1 MTLNA
6 SQDAPARVTPLSNT
20 SLNHEALRRTAL
32 RRSIWIGCGVALVA
46 VLIVASVA
54 LGVREV
60 TFADVVAAVQG
71 HHDTINEAAV
81 AKRIPRTVLAL
92 LVGAALAVA
101 GTVMQA
107 VTRNPLAD
115 PALLGV
121 STGASLAVVIGISFF
136 GLTRPFSFMTVAIVG
151 AALAAVFVY
160 SIGSVGRGGATPLRL
175 ALAGAASSAA
185 FVSLTSAIMLPRVD
199 LLRTF
204 QFWSI
209 GGVGGATWES
219 ISAVL
224 PLLAVGALICIAS
237 ARTLNSLALG
247 DSLAVGLG
255 VRVGRSRLIASLGAV
270 ILCGAATA
278 VAGPIGFVG
287 LVIPHLC
294 RLLVGPDHRW
304 LIPFSAITGAAL
316 LLAADVLGRV
326 VARPAEIEVGIVVAL
341 LGAPFFIW
349 IVRRQKVREL

>member
-1 MTLNA
+1 MSPPSA
-6 SQDAPARVTPLSNT
+6 SPHIDR
-20 SLNHEALRRTAL
+20 L
-32 RRSIWIGCGVALVA
+32 RRSALRKSVWIGCGVAVVV
-46 VLIVASVA
+46 VLIVASVV
-54 LGVREV
+54 LGAREV
-60 TFADVVAAVQG
+60 SFSDVVSALQG
-71 HHDTINEAAV
+71 SHDSIGEAAV

-92 LVGAALAVA
+92 LVGAALAMS
-101 GTVMQA
+101 GTVMQG

-115 PALLGV
+115 PGLLGV
-121 STGASLAVVIGISFF
+121 SSGASLAVVIGICFF
-136 GLTRPFSFMTVAIVG
+136 GLAQPMSFMAVAIVG

-160 SIGSVGRGGATPLRL
+160 AIGSIGRSGATPLRL
-175 ALAGAASSAA
+175 ALAGAATSAA
-185 FVSLTSAIMLPRVD
+185 FISLTSAIMLPRVD

-204 QFWSI
+204 QFWII
-209 GGVGGATWES
+209 GGVGGADWES
-219 ISAVL
+219 IGAVL
-224 PLLAVGALICIAS
+224 PLLGIGALVCILC
-237 ARTLNSLALG
+237 ARSLNSLALG

-255 VRVGRSRLIASLGAV
+255 VRVGRARLVSSLGAV

-304 LIPFSAITGAAL
+304 LLPFSAIVGAAL
-316 LLAADVLGRV
+316 LLASDVLGRI
-326 VARPAEIEVGIVVAL
+326 VARPEEIEVGIVVAL